1 MPGKLSA
8 LNLDHSKMAAA
19 SMAGN
24 MASGKLAGKWQHGF
38 RQGSFCQYGWQHSF
52 R

>member
-24 MASGKLAGKWQHGF
+24 MASGKLAGKVSAASMAS
-38 RQGSFCQYGWQHSF
+38 R
-52 R
+52 